1 MATAPKP
8 KGIGAGIKSLPKPAL
23 IGIPVAGA
31 LAFYLY
37 QRRKNSTAATTAAN
51 AAATPAVDTGA
62 ATTGTADTGAATT
75 GTADS
80 GGVTG
85 AIAQGQDFSSQIQA
99 LQGQASTEITDLDA
113 VKSQQTQL
121 LSTEEKDLSVDN
133 KNLATST
140 KDLASDTADY
150 SVDRQDLLTDNSGI
164 AAPVKK
170 AGSTSAPKKP
180 VTPAAKLPKKMPT
193 PKVTGA
199 KIAPAKKTLTTPK
212 KFPGVYPGGGNR
224 GGVTPPVKKAPVK
237 KK

>member
-31 LAFYLY
+31 LACYLY
-37 QRRKNSTAATTAAN
+37 QRRKNNTAATTAAN

-62 ATTGTADTGAATT
+62 VTTGTADTG
-75 GTADS
+75 
-80 GGVTG
+80 GGSG

-113 VKSQQTQL
+113 IKSQQTQL

-164 AAPVKK
+164 AAPVKMG
-170 AGSTSAPKKP
+170 GSTSAPKKP
-180 VTPAAKLPKKMPT
+180 VTPAAKLPKPMAT
-193 PKVTGA
+193 PKVTPA
-199 KIAPAKKTLTTPK
+199 KIAPTKKTTYTAPRPAATATGGRANSSRGPIPLKAPAKKK
-212 KFPGVYPGGGNR
+212 
-224 GGVTPPVKKAPVK
+224 
-237 KK
+237 

>member
-51 AAATPAVDTGA
+51 AAATPAVDT
-62 ATTGTADTGAATT
+62 TGTTTDTGSGSADTG
-75 GTADS
+75 
-80 GGVTG
+80 GGGSG

-99 LQGQASTEITDLDA
+99 LQGQASTEVTDLDA
-113 VKSQQTQL
+113 IKSQQTQL

-170 AGSTSAPKKP
+170 GGSTSAPKKP

-193 PKVTGA
+193 PKVAPA
-199 KIAPAKKTLTTPK
+199 KIAPTKKTTYTAPRPAATATGGRANSSRGPIPLKAPAKKK
-212 KFPGVYPGGGNR
+212 
-224 GGVTPPVKKAPVK
+224 
-237 KK
+237 

>member
-37 QRRKNSTAATTAAN
+37 QRRKSNTAATTAAN

-62 ATTGTADTGAATT
+62 ATTGTT
-75 GTADS
+75 DS
-80 GGVTG
+80 GGGSG
-85 AIAQGQDFSSQIQA
+85 AIAQGQDFSSQIQD

-113 VKSQQTQL
+113 IKTQQTQL
-121 LSTEEKDLSVDN
+121 LSTEAKDLSVDN

-150 SVDRQDLLTDNSGI
+150 SVDQKDLLTDNSGI

-170 AGSTSAPKKP
+170 GKSTSAPKKP
-180 VTPAAKLPKKMPT
+180 VTPTPKLPKKMAT
-193 PKVTGA
+193 PKVTPA
-199 KIAPAKKTLTTPK
+199 KIAPTKKTTYTAPRPAATATGGRANSSRGPIPLKAPAKKK
-212 KFPGVYPGGGNR
+212 
-224 GGVTPPVKKAPVK
+224 
-237 KK
+237 

>member
-23 IGIPVAGA
+23 IGIPLVGA

-37 QRRKNSTAATTAAN
+37 QKRKSSTAATTAAN

-80 GGVTG
+80 GGGSG

-99 LQGQASTEITDLDA
+99 LQGQASTEITGLDA
-113 VKSQQTQL
+113 IKSQQTQL

-170 AGSTSAPKKP
+170 GGSTSAPKKP
-180 VTPAAKLPKKMPT
+180 VTPAPKLPKKMPT
-193 PKVTGA
+193 PKVTPA
-199 KIAPAKKTLTTPK
+199 KIAPTKKTTLIPAL
-212 KFPGVYPGGGNR
+212 PGVYPGGGNR
-224 GGVTPPVKKAPVK
+224 GGVTPPVKKAPTK

>member
-37 QRRKNSTAATTAAN
+37 QRRKSNTAATTAAN

-62 ATTGTADTGAATT
+62 ATTGTAD
-75 GTADS
+75 S
-80 GGVTG
+80 GGGSG

-164 AAPVKK
+164 AAPVKMG
-170 AGSTSAPKKP
+170 GSSSAPKKP
-180 VTPAAKLPKKMPT
+180 VKPAAKLPKPMAT
-193 PKVTGA
+193 PKVTPA
-199 KIAPAKKTLTTPK
+199 KIAPTKKTIATKPY
-212 KFPGVYPGGGNR
+212 VGGIGSPA
-224 GGVTPPVKKAPVK
+224 VKAPVK
-237 KK
+237 APAKKK

>member
-37 QRRKNSTAATTAAN
+37 QRRKNNTAATTAAN

-62 ATTGTADTGAATT
+62 ATTGTADTV
-75 GTADS
+75 
-80 GGVTG
+80 GGSG

-99 LQGQASTEITDLDA
+99 LQGQDSTEITDLDA
-113 VKSQQTQL
+113 IKSQQTQL
-121 LSTEEKDLSVDN
+121 LSTEEKDLSIDN

-164 AAPVKK
+164 AAPVKMG
-170 AGSTSAPKKP
+170 GSTSAPKKP
-180 VTPAAKLPKKMPT
+180 VTPAAKLPKPMAT
-193 PKVTGA
+193 PKVTPA
-199 KIAPAKKTLTTPK
+199 KIAPTKKTIYTATKPYVGGIGSPSVKSPAKKK
-212 KFPGVYPGGGNR
+212 
-224 GGVTPPVKKAPVK
+224 
-237 KK
+237 